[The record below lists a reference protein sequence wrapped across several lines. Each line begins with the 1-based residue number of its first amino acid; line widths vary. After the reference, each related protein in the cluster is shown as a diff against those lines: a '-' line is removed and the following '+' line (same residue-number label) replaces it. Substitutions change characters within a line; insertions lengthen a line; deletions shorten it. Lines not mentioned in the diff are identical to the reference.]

1 MVRMRTLSN
10 DQYGSDYQPAS
21 LVELLRWRA
30 THEPDRT
37 AYTFLT
43 DGETEKSSISYYEL
57 DCHAR
62 AIASSLQELKG
73 AGERAL
79 LLYPPGLDFISAFF
93 GCLYAKVIAVPAYP
107 PLLNRSLERIASISH
122 NSQPAFALTTNII
135 KSNARRISA
144 AAPSLA
150 NLNWIATDRHQEQ
163 GHRNWKEVTSKPNDI
178 AFLQYTSGSTGTP
191 KGVILSHRNLLEN
204 MQAVTERFELT
215 TECRGVAW
223 QPLFHDMGLIGMVL
237 NPLYAGFPMVL
248 MSPLAFLQ
256 SPVRWLRAISN
267 YRATY
272 SGAPSFAYNLCVNKI
287 TAQEAEAL
295 DLSSWSLAAV
305 GAEPIRLNALER
317 FIEKFAPMGFRCDAI
332 YPCYGLAE
340 ATLIVSGGPR
350 APFISSKAGPKA
362 ELRNNNVVELSD
374 QRIVGCGRPLRN
386 QEIKIIN
393 PESLAACVPGIEGEV
408 CVAGPAVAQGYWNRP
423 HETQETF
430 LRQAGKDSSF
440 LRTGDLGFIDEGE
453 LYITG
458 RLKDL
463 IIIRGINY
471 YPQDIEQTV
480 EQTHI
485 ALRPGCGAAFSIDV
499 VGEERLVVV
508 QELDS
513 ESQLEDNGTTAAIR
527 QAIVERHEVQP
538 YAIVLLKYGGLPMTS
553 SGKVQRRE
561 CRRRFLNGEL
571 EVIAV
576 WRDEISADN
585 FSDAGMVAASDQT
598 RSDLLLC
605 RTQAEFENWLVSS
618 LSERLKVKP
627 SEIDVLRP
635 FASYGLDSA
644 AAVSL
649 SGELQTKLGRHLPP
663 TLAWDYPNIKSLA
676 RYLANDSEEQKKDFT
691 RYSGHCRYSSDH
703 IAVIGMSC
711 RFPMAPDLSAF
722 TKVLYDGVDA
732 ITEVPGD
739 RWEIDAY
746 FDPAAGVPGKMNSR
760 WGGFLEGGVDLFDSK
775 FFGISPREAVRIDP
789 QQRLLLEVAWES
801 LEHAGLAPQKL
812 AGTKTGVFVGI
823 SSNDYSRILLKHLSE
838 ADVYDGTGNAMS
850 IAANRLSYVFDFKGP
865 SIAVDTACSS
875 SLVAVH
881 LACQSL
887 RMGESNL
894 ALTGGVNLIL
904 LPDMTVNLA
913 QARMMS
919 PSGRCKPFDASADGY
934 VRGEGCGIVVLK
946 RLSDAL
952 ADGDRIL
959 SVIRST
965 AINQDGRSN
974 GLTAPHGRSQREV
987 IKQALDEADL
997 YPSQINYIEAHGTGT
1012 SLGDPIEF
1020 HALETVLSEGRTA
1033 ATPRCAVGSVKTN
1046 IGHLEAAAGIA
1057 GLLKVV
1063 VSLNEDDIPP
1073 HLHLRQLNPQ
1083 ISLEG
1088 SPLTIPTKRCAWPSG
1103 VERRY
1108 AGVSSFGFGG
1118 TNAHVVLEEPPIGFI
1133 DEEVQV
1139 ERPFH
1144 VLTLSARSETA
1155 LRKLAVRFAAHLRS
1169 HLEEAPGNICFTANT
1184 GRNHFTHRLAAVANS
1199 TEGLSNILDAFING
1213 KDIRGL
1219 LTGRAEINRRPKIVF
1234 LFTGQGAQYAGMGQ
1248 ELYEIHATFRGVLD
1262 HCSEILQPFLGVP
1275 LTSLLNDEAD
1285 GKRVLNETR
1294 FTQPVLFAFEYALA
1308 ELWRSWGVEPDM
1320 VMGHSVGEYV
1330 AACVAGVFTLDDGLR
1345 LIAERGRLMQELPVK
1360 GSMAAVF
1367 GSVSEVQT
1375 ITGPNVSIASINGPA
1390 HTVIS
1395 GTDEAVNAA
1404 LQELESR
1411 GFKTHRLTSVSC
1423 AFHSPL
1429 MEPILDKFEDLAST
1443 IRFARP
1449 TIPLV
1454 SNLTGSIQNPDE
1466 VMGENYWRRHA
1477 REPVQFAS
1485 GMREL
1490 LSKENQ
1496 IFLEIGPG
1504 TTLLRMGQ
1512 SCAGDSTSKWLP
1524 SLLSGRSDWQVLLES
1539 LGSCYASGTNVDWDV
1554 FDSIYRRNKVSLP
1567 TYPFERE
1574 RCWFEPEEEKEN
1586 PAEGV
1591 PTFRR
1596 KVAHPLLGRRL
1607 RRA

>member
-1 MVRMRTLSN
+1 MLASAN
-10 DQYGSDYQPAS
+10 NQHGSDYKPAS

-30 THEPDRT
+30 ANQPDQR

-43 DGETEKSSISYYEL
+43 DGETEKNSISYYEL
-57 DCHAR
+57 DRDAR
-62 AIASSLQELKG
+62 AIAASLQELKG

-79 LLYPPGLDFISAFF
+79 LLYPPGLEFISAFF
-93 GCLYAKVIAVPAYP
+93 GCLYAQVIPVPAYP
-107 PLLNRSLERIASISH
+107 PLLNRSLERIASI
-122 NSQPAFALTTNII
+122 NQDSQPAFALSTNTI
-135 KSNARRISA
+135 KSNAKRIAA

-150 NLNWIATDRHQEQ
+150 NLNWIATDYQPEKAPD
-163 GHRNWKEVTSKPNDI
+163 NWKEVTPDANDI

-191 KGVILSHRNLLEN
+191 KGVILSHNNLIEN
-204 MQAVTERFELT
+204 MQAVSERFELT
-215 TECRGVAW
+215 TECQGVAW

-237 NPLYAGFPMVL
+237 NPLYAGFPMAL

-256 SPVRWLRAISN
+256 HPVRWLRAITT

-272 SGAPSFAYNLCVNKI
+272 SGAPSFAYNLCASKI
-287 TAQEAEAL
+287 TSQEAEPL

-305 GAEPIRLNALER
+305 GAEPIRFDALER
-317 FIEKFAPMGFRCDAI
+317 FIERFTPFGFRRNAI

-350 APFISSKAGPKA
+350 APFISSKPVQKGNIKNDGA
-362 ELRNNNVVELSD
+362 VELSD
-374 QRIVGCGRPLRN
+374 QRVVGCGCPLRN
-386 QEIKIIN
+386 QEIKIVN
-393 PESLAACVPGIEGEV
+393 PESLATSAPGVEGEV
-408 CVAGPAVAQGYWNRP
+408 CVAGPGVAQGYWKRP

-430 LRQAGKDSSF
+430 VPQVGKDSAL
-440 LRTGDLGFIDEGE
+440 LRTGDLGFIEEGE

-463 IIIRGINY
+463 IIIRGINH

-480 EQTHI
+480 EQSHI

-499 VGEERLVVV
+499 GREERLVVV

-513 ESQLEDNGTTAAIR
+513 ESQLEDSRIIASIR
-527 QAIVERHEVQP
+527 QAIIERHEVQV
-538 YAIVLLKYGGLPMTS
+538 YAIVLLKTGGLPMTS

-561 CRRRFLNGEL
+561 CRRRFLTGEL
-571 EVIAV
+571 EAV
-576 WRDEISADN
+576 AIWRDKIGADDLL
-585 FSDAGMVAASDQT
+585 DADMPAVTDQT
-598 RSDLLLC
+598 RRDISTTLC
-605 RTQAEFENWLVSS
+605 HTQAEFENWLISS
-618 LSERLKVKP
+618 LSERLNLRP
-627 SEIDVLRP
+627 SEVDVLRP

-644 AAVSL
+644 AAVTL
-649 SGELQTKLGRHLPP
+649 SGELQTKLGRRLPP

-676 RYLANDSEEQKKDFT
+676 RYLASDSEERDKGLT
-691 RYSGHCRYSSDH
+691 RDGGHRRYSSDH

-711 RFPMAPDLSAF
+711 RFPKAPDLNAF
-722 TKVLYDGVDA
+722 TKLLYDGVDA
-732 ITEVPGD
+732 ITEVPSD
-739 RWEIDAY
+739 RWDIDAF
-746 FDPAAGVPGKMNSR
+746 FDPTAGVPGKMNSR
-760 WGGFLEGGVDLFDSK
+760 WGGFLEGGVDAFDSQ

-801 LEHAGLAPQKL
+801 LEQAGLAPHKL
-812 AGTKTGVFVGI
+812 AGTQTGVFVGI
-823 SSNDYSRILLKHLSE
+823 SSNDYSRILLKNLSQT
-838 ADVYDGTGNAMS
+838 DVYDGTGNAMS

-919 PSGRCKPFDASADGY
+919 ATGRCKPFDASADGY

-965 AINQDGRSN
+965 AVNQDGRSN
-974 GLTAPHGRSQREV
+974 GLTAPYGLSQQEV
-987 IKQALDEADL
+987 IKVALDEADVS
-997 YPSQINYIEAHGTGT
+997 PSQISYVEAHGTGT

-1020 HALETVLSEGRTA
+1020 HALEAVLSDGRTA
-1033 ATPRCAVGSVKTN
+1033 ATPQCAVGSVKTN

-1057 GLLKVV
+1057 GLIKVV
-1063 VSLNEDDIPP
+1063 VSLNEDEVPP

-1088 SPLTIPTKRCAWPSG
+1088 SPITIPTNRCAWPSG

-1118 TNAHVVLEEPPIGFI
+1118 TNAHVILEEPPNVYTH
-1133 DEEVQV
+1133 DEIPV

-1144 VLTLSARSETA
+1144 VLTLSARSEIA
-1155 LRKLAVRFAAHLRS
+1155 LKELAIRFAAHLRS
-1169 HLEEAPGNICFTANT
+1169 NLEQACGNVCFTANT

-1199 TEGLSNILDAFING
+1199 TKGLSDILDAFING

-1219 LTGRAEINRRPKIVF
+1219 LTGRAEINRRPKIAF
-1234 LFTGQGAQYAGMGQ
+1234 LFTGQGAQYAGMGK
-1248 ELYEIHATFRGVLD
+1248 ELYETHATFRGVLD
-1262 HCSEILQPFLGVP
+1262 HCSDILQPFLGVP
-1275 LTSLLNDEAD
+1275 LISLLKGGAD
-1285 GKRVLNETR
+1285 SELLLNETK

-1320 VMGHSVGEYV
+1320 VIGHSVGEYV
-1330 AACVAGVFTLDDGLR
+1330 AACVAGVFTLEDGLR

-1367 GSVSEVQT
+1367 GSVSQVRP
-1375 ITGPNVSIASINGPA
+1375 ITGPNVSIGSINGPTN
-1390 HTVIS
+1390 TVIS
-1395 GTDEAVNAA
+1395 GPDEAVNEA

-1411 GFKTHRLTSVSC
+1411 GFKTHRLTTVSH
-1423 AFHSPL
+1423 AFHSLL
-1429 MEPILDKFEDLAST
+1429 MEPILDQFQDLANT

-1454 SNLTGSIQNPDE
+1454 SNLTGSTLNPDE
-1466 VMGENYWRRHA
+1466 VMGEVYWRRHA
-1477 REPVQFAS
+1477 RESVQFAS

-1512 SCAGDSTSKWLP
+1512 SCAGDSTAKWLP

-1539 LGSCYASGTNVDWDV
+1539 LGSCYASGSNIDWDV
-1554 FDSIYRRNKVSLP
+1554 FDSAYRRNKVSLP

-1574 RCWFEPEEEKEN
+1574 RCWFEPEEEKTN
-1586 PAEGV
+1586 LAEGA
-1591 PTFRR
+1591 PTIRTN
-1596 KVAHPLLGRRL
+1596 VAHPLLGRRL